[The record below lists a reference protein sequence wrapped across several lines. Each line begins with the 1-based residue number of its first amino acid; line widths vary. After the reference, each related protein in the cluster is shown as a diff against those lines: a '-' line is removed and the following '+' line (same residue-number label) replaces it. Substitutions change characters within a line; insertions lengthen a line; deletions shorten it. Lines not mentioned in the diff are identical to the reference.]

1 MFFKNDFQGVVK
13 SFKKYRGILKLNPLI
28 NIYNTQ
34 PIHNSEYDQ
43 NQESC
48 PSGIYTKSM
57 TLSRTTITKN
67 TIVSFNFF
75 DEVMAMT
82 KKDELQQIDYISNSS
97 SISSSNSSS
106 NSNSMNLF
114 QELEPQNK
122 QENKRKRSRYF

>member
-1 MFFKNDFQGVVK
+1 
-13 SFKKYRGILKLNPLI
+13 
-28 NIYNTQ
+28 
-34 PIHNSEYDQ
+34 
-43 NQESC
+43 
-48 PSGIYTKSM
+48 M

-97 SISSSNSSS
+97 SISSYNSSS
-106 NSNSMNLF
+106 DSNSMNLF

-122 QENKRKRSRYF
+122 QENKRKRKRYF